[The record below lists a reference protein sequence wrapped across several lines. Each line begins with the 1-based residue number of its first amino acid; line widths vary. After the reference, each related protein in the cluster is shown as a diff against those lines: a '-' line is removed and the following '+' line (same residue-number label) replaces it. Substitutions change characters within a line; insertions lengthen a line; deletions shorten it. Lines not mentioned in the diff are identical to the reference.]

1 MTISPGMTMSVLS
14 GDHVGPGGVQ
24 APAGDVSDR
33 DDVTEGSVQVV
44 EMELATL
51 FASARDM
58 RRRAAASIDPCLQPA
73 AYGLLRLLLTHGSM
87 RASVMAE
94 LLGVDRSAVSR
105 LLQSLEGLG
114 LTERHPDEVDG
125 RAHLVGLSPLGE
137 QRMRALRTEQQAILR
152 EAFRDWTPEDIDRF
166 AGLLGQFNATVGTT
180 RRS

>member
-1 MTISPGMTMSVLS
+1 MTESVRA
-14 GDHVGPGGVQ
+14 GDLAGPGDGQ
-24 APAGDVSDR
+24 LAAGPMRDR

-73 AYGLLRLLLTHGSM
+73 AYGLLRLLLPHGPM
-87 RASVMAE
+87 RASAIAE
-94 LLGVDRSAVSR
+94 MLGVDRSAVSR
-105 LLQSLEGLG
+105 LLQSLEVLG
-114 LTERHPDEVDG
+114 LTESHPDQEDG

-137 QRMRALRTEQQAILR
+137 QRMRALRTDQQAILR

-166 AGLLGQFNATVGTT
+166 AGLLGQFNATAGAT